1 MRNNFGFTLL
11 EIMIAIA
18 IMSLVIVSAL
28 SIVNYNLSVVSRE
41 ITDAELSILGRN
53 KLAEMELDSFKE
65 KEGSGDFSP
74 NRPDVTWKSELGES
88 SYIYLQKIIIKVKQ
102 NDREVVL
109 ERYILK

>member
-11 EIMIAIA
+11 EIMVALA

-28 SIVNYNLSVVSRE
+28 SVVNFNLSVVSRE

-53 KLAEMELDSFKE
+53 KLSEMALESFKE
-65 KEGSGDFSP
+65 KEASGNFAP
-74 NRPDVTWKSELGES
+74 NRPDVTWKSEVSES
-88 SYIYLQKIIIKVKQ
+88 QFIYLQKIVLKVKK
-102 NDREVVL
+102 NDREVSL